1 MHFCVFILVEI
12 VKIIVVFKFF
22 SREAINTVWCEL
34 WGASQT
40 DIALTEFKRRVSIAS
55 LWFILTLLIA
65 VVSPD
70 IGIVID
76 VLGSLA
82 AIFIFV
88 FPGEGSN
95 QKQFS

>member
-1 MHFCVFILVEI
+1 MYS
-12 VKIIVVFKFF
+12 FF
-22 SREAINTVWCEL
+22 FREAINTVWCEL
-34 WGASQT
+34 FDASQT
-40 DIALTEFKRRVSIAS
+40 EIVLTEFRRRATIAS
-55 LWFILTLLIA
+55 LWFCFTLLMA

-88 FPGEGSN
+88 FPG
-95 QKQFS
+95 